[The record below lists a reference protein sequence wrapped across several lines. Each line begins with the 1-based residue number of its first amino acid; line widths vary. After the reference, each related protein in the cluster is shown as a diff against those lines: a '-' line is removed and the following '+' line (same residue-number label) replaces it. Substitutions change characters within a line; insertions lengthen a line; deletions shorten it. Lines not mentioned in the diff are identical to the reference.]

1 MDVPFGLGA
10 CPVRIVPT
18 HGLHCRPIATI
29 LFQRPVLPGLVP
41 QEGEHPRG
49 SHREP
54 SRLTLIKSN
63 ILPKRRQAA
72 DTQNVCAIVKNAVE
86 EHGMMSGSDE
96 PGMADVKLVANVTMQ
111 IAYRNKDRL
120 SAGMIIAGWDR
131 RAGPQVFGIPLG
143 GSLEKCDFTLGGSGS
158 AYITGFCDDTWKP
171 GMSREDAE
179 AWIRRAISIA
189 ISRDASSGGVIRLVT
204 IHEKGCDRQM
214 FEPAQHPLAYDELP
228 VIRREEV
235 VA

>member
-1 MDVPFGLGA
+1 
-10 CPVRIVPT
+10 
-18 HGLHCRPIATI
+18 
-29 LFQRPVLPGLVP
+29 
-41 QEGEHPRG
+41 
-49 SHREP
+49 
-54 SRLTLIKSN
+54 
-63 ILPKRRQAA
+63 
-72 DTQNVCAIVKNAVE
+72 VCAIVKNAVE

>member
-1 MDVPFGLGA
+1 
-10 CPVRIVPT
+10 
-18 HGLHCRPIATI
+18 
-29 LFQRPVLPGLVP
+29 
-41 QEGEHPRG
+41 
-49 SHREP
+49 
-54 SRLTLIKSN
+54 
-63 ILPKRRQAA
+63 
-72 DTQNVCAIVKNAVE
+72 VCAFVKNAVE
-86 EHGMMSGSDE
+86 EHGIMSGSDE

-171 GMSREDAE
+171 GMSREEAE

-204 IHEKGCDRQM
+204 IHEKGAEKQM

-228 VIRREEV
+228 VIRREEL